1 MPHSNPLALIDIGSN
16 SVRLV
21 IYDGLKR
28 APMPLFN
35 EKVLCGL
42 AKNIDSTGKLHKKG
56 VEKALRSIKRFVS
69 LAKIMDVNNLKL
81 FATAAVRDAKDGK
94 DFVQRINDELGV
106 QIEIFSEEDE
116 AKYAGMG
123 IMSSITRPKG
133 VVGDLGGGSLELVSV
148 KNNNLEKGVSYPIG
162 PLRLLNISNK
172 HSKVDGYIAQYIK
185 QFPLNESLAGSNFYA
200 VGGSF
205 RNLAKVHMGR
215 KNYPLKVI
223 HNYKVET
230 EDIMTTI
237 MILSRMS
244 EESLLKIP
252 GISKKRM
259 KLMPYAAMVLK
270 HIIKIGKPKTIVFSA
285 SGVREGF
292 LYSQLDDETKL
303 QDPLLCGASEMMAR
317 MLRGSEYGYELAQ
330 WMQPL
335 FSINNSVDDKRL
347 RLAACI
353 MSDISAY
360 ENTEYRA
367 EMAYRKILDSSLT
380 GLNHTE
386 RLFIAK
392 SLYFRYDSYPDINI
406 LSTMG
411 QLLSSKKIQHAQT
424 IGAAM
429 QLARTI
435 SGSKYGV
442 LEKAKLRMS
451 KNVLSLSINKD
462 IENIYGESVQ
472 RKVKLL
478 ADVVGKEARV
488 L

>member
-1 MPHSNPLALIDIGSN
+1 MPHSKPLALIDIGSN

-28 APMPLFN
+28 APIPLFN

-42 AKNIDSTGKLHKKG
+42 AKDIDSTGMLHKKG
-56 VEKALRSIKRFVS
+56 VNRAFNAIRRFVS
-69 LAKIMDVNNLKL
+69 LTKIMNVKTLKL

-94 DFVQRINDELGV
+94 DFVKKVYDELGV
-106 QIEIFSEEDE
+106 KIEIFSETDE
-116 AKYAGMG
+116 AKYAGLG
-123 IMSSITRPKG
+123 VISSIRNAKG
-133 VVGDLGGGSLELVSV
+133 VVGDLGGGSLELVDIDT
-148 KNNNLEKGVSYPIG
+148 KTLGKGVSYPIG
-162 PLRLLNISNK
+162 PLRLSNA
-172 HSKVDGYIAQYIK
+172 SKDKKTVESIIEDKIK
-185 QFPLNESLAGSNFYA
+185 QFSLHEYISGGVFYA

-223 HNYKVET
+223 HNYKVDS

-259 KLMPYAAMVLK
+259 KLMPYAALILK
-270 HIIKIGKPKTIVFSA
+270 NIIKLGKPKKIVFSA
-285 SGVREGF
+285 SGVREG
-292 LYSQLDDETKL
+292 LVYSQLSDKL
-303 QDPLLCGASEMMAR
+303 QEEDPLLCGASEMMVR
-317 MLRGSEYGYELAQ
+317 MLRGKEYGYELAD

-335 FSINNSVDDKRL
+335 FAKNDNEAAKRL

-353 MSDISAY
+353 MSEISAY

-367 EMAYRKILDSSLT
+367 ELAFRRILDSSLT
-380 GLNHTE
+380 GLNHKE

-392 SLYFRYDSYPDINI
+392 SLYFRYENYPDINI

-411 QLLSSKKIQHAQT
+411 PLLSSKKIQHAQT

-429 QLARTI
+429 KLARTL
-435 SGSKYGV
+435 SCSNYGV
-442 LEKAKLRMS
+442 LSKTKLKMND
-451 KNVLSLSINKD
+451 NVLSINIDED
-462 IENIYGESVQ
+462 IEEVYGESVKKKFKQ
-472 RKVKLL
+472 L
-478 ADVVGKEARV
+478 AEIVGKEARV